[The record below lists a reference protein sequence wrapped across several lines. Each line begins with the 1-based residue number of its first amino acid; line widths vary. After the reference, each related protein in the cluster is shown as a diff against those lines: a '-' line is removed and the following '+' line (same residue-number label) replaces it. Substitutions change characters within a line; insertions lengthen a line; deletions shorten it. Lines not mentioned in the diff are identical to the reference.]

1 MLYSKKLNGIEIEV
15 ESKGAELKGLKRDG
29 KEFMWDAN
37 PKYWG
42 KTSPVLFPFVGGSKD
57 DKHF

>member
-29 KEFMWDAN
+29 KEFMWNAN

-42 KTSPVLFPFVGGSKD
+42 KLHQFYFLL
-57 DKHF
+57 